1 MGTDK
6 MKLWDSVCESD
17 PATTKRV
24 NQRGGFTAVCAQ
36 SQLKR
41 ATGFWGPYGGEW
53 GVKDCAWGLIHEKDG
68 AVVEITLHATFYYP
82 NGSFELGTD
91 IAYRAGGDSRKKLLT
106 DLTTKALS
114 KLGFNADIFEGK
126 FDDNKYVVE
135 MAAKFTPPKK
145 TQKPAKKAPGE
156 LDYKAL
162 FKKLPL
168 MNEEEGKMLD
178 GIYELI
184 KGDRSSDYKWEVAVK
199 AYNILGRRWP
209 NSQSD
214 QEKVIDNISPAEAK

>member
-1 MGTDK
+1 MNEDK

-17 PATTKRV
+17 PTTTKRV

-41 ATGFWGPYGGEW
+41 ATELWGSYGGEW
-53 GVKDCAWGLIHEKDG
+53 GVKDCAWGLIHDKDG
-68 AVVEITLHATFYYP
+68 EVVEITLHSTFYYP

-126 FDDNKYVVE
+126 FDDNKYVAE
-135 MAAKFTPPKK
+135 MTTKFADPRK
-145 TQKPAKKAPGE
+145 KKADKAAGE

-162 FKKLPL
+162 CKKLPI

-184 KGDRSSDYKWEVAVK
+184 KGDRGSDYKWEVAVK
-199 AYNILGRRWP
+199 TYNILGRKWP
-209 NSQSD
+209 SSQDD
-214 QEKVIDNISPAEAK
+214 QEKVIDKISPAEAK